1 MIVETSTT
9 ESLGA
14 TNSIEI
20 VIPGMWSIGG
30 MMTDRRKTL
39 PVLSEIP

>member
-1 MIVETSTT
+1 MVMETIKT

-14 TNSIEI
+14 TNLIEL
-20 VIPGMWSIGG
+20 VILGVWSIGG
-30 MMTDRRKTL
+30 MMTGRRETL